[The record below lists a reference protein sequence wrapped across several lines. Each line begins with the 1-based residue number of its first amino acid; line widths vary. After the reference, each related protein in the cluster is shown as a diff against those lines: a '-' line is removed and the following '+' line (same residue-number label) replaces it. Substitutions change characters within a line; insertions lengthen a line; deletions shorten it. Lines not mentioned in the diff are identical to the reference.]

1 MATIT
6 ATKEQAMTIY
16 ETHTLRNLLKN
27 ANKRVE
33 TGHYYCMEEYENL
46 INFRS
51 RIIAELERRGE
62 RIA

>member
-6 ATKEQAMTIY
+6 ANKEQAMKIY
-16 ETHTLRNLLKN
+16 ETETLRSLLKN

-33 TGHYYCMEEYENL
+33 TGHYYCIKEYENL
-46 INFRS
+46 LNFRS
-51 RIIAELERRGE
+51 RIIAELENRGE